1 MLSRW
6 LGVAWG
12 LSPYSLAGSLGQ
24 GSTARSRA
32 PLLPGRLRPLPFVN
46 LIGFVLSF
54 GAVGD
59 VAWGTTMFQ
68 AQVGCPTYHRGLC
81 HLLLCT
87 YRAQRTYRRFH
98 RDFSFSARHVQA

>member
-12 LSPYSLAGSLGQ
+12 LSPYSLAGSLGL
-24 GSTARSRA
+24 GLTAGSRA
-32 PLLPGRLRPLPFVN
+32 PLLPGRLWPLLFMD
-46 LIGFVLSF
+46 LINFPMSF
-54 GAVGD
+54 DAVGD
-59 VAWGTTMFQ
+59 VAWGTTMLQ

-81 HLLLCT
+81 HLLLYT
-87 YRAQRTYRRFH
+87 YGAQRPYRGFH